1 MAEQALR
8 DFLSEAEIEA
18 LYRPAGEALGL
29 PGRAYG
35 EDFYRLEQRELFPRL
50 WCVAGFSS
58 DIPEL
63 GDMMPVELAGWP
75 LVLVRGEDG
84 EVRAFH
90 NICRHRAMRVV
101 PAPCR
106 GHSALVCPWHSWT
119 YDLRGKLVATPK
131 LGGERSGTAAG
142 FDKSGLDL
150 RPVAVGC
157 WLDFVFV
164 NIDGKAPP
172 FEEHIEPLADLLASH
187 DLSQLE
193 RGDSWALEYPGNWK
207 VSVEGAVEDYHL
219 PWGHPQIIQGA
230 RQNNPRLDYA
240 SRCFMSNSSRRE
252 YARESDAGAVMALEA
267 GLPSIPFAGEASERR
282 THFIGV
288 FPNGALQVMANHL
301 MQGIFAPDGA
311 ENTKLSFH
319 QYYMA
324 GVATDPAYL
333 AARAKLVEE
342 WILVFEQDIPFVQN
356 VHQNYK
362 VRDRAGIDCRFSPYW
377 EANVLAFQQSVV
389 EALQGG

>member
-1 MAEQALR
+1 MPLAL
-8 DFLSEAEIEA
+8 L
-18 LYRPAGEALGL
+18 
-29 PGRAYG
+29 
-35 EDFYRLEQRELFPRL
+35 
-50 WCVAGFSS
+50 
-58 DIPEL
+58 
-63 GDMMPVELAGWP
+63 
-75 LVLVRGEDG
+75 
-84 EVRAFH
+84 
-90 NICRHRAMRVV
+90 
-101 PAPCR
+101 
-106 GHSALVCPWHSWT
+106 T